1 LPIAESQPARVSKCV
16 SIPVSDCISVTQSKP
31 AHISKSFAV
40 SCSITVAFSD
50 SNSVAEPKPVAH
62 LGRGA

>member
-1 LPIAESQPARVSKCV
+1 LPIAESQPARVS
-16 SIPVSDCISVTQSKP
+16 IAVSDCISVTQSKP

-40 SCSITVAFSD
+40 SCSITVAFTD
-50 SNSVAEPKPVAH
+50 SNSIAEPKPVAH